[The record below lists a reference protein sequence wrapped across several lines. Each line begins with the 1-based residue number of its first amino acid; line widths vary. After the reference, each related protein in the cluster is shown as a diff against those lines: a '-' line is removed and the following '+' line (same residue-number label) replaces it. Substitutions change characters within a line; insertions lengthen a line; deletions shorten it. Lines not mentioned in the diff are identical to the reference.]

1 VRAPG
6 CSQLPQDFL
15 HACPVQM
22 PLSRRAS
29 YNGVGR
35 KGEPARR
42 GLCCCARVAARTCRR
57 AVLALLWLHR
67 SSAYRAAAF
76 QLQSILLRLHLHG
89 RHTHPRH
96 PLCAPTH
103 TFPTTHARS
112 PMPSPRGWR
121 LADPHEEAFDHP
133 GAPRISGLPH
143 LGTPNAGGG
152 PLFDAAVPSPS
163 PSPPPLPSPGILS
176 LRPLGSGV
184 GADGGA
190 ASGSAVAAMRRAWGM
205 GPRRGDAALQDQGGG
220 DLDAQLVSRTLSG
233 TQLHGRH
240 FMTVHHNPL
249 HHGGPGRPPLP
260 GSGWRGGAPAGGSGG
275 ATGGGAGSFTAGGGG
290 GSVAGEAG
298 AVPSHGVS
306 VRALHIGT
314 FVYKGCTEPVEMVW
328 VTAAALEGRAT
339 GLAGDE
345 AALDKGGPKG
355 RRIEVTSGVADGA
368 VAPLPDVLDGLR
380 DGFLLAAGAGEE
392 ATVYAQWLGQ
402 EMTRR
407 RLFVGDSSAPLA
419 GGRGRSFTTGG
430 RSALRGTAR

>member
-1 VRAPG
+1 M
-6 CSQLPQDFL
+6 F
-15 HACPVQM
+15 M
-22 PLSRRAS
+22 PLHPDMLLRAS
-29 YNGVGR
+29 
-35 KGEPARR
+35 
-42 GLCCCARVAARTCRR
+42 
-57 AVLALLWLHR
+57 
-67 SSAYRAAAF
+67 
-76 QLQSILLRLHLHG
+76 LRLGDCSSIMISGHG
-89 RHTHPRH
+89 VFTPLMFRGFYPLDFHI
-96 PLCAPTH
+96 PLCLVSHRATLPEYTTSARLFPPT
-103 TFPTTHARS
+103 S
-112 PMPSPRGWR
+112 SGWR
-121 LADPHEEAFDHP
+121 LADPQGEALDNPGAPLIAALPHP
-133 GAPRISGLPH
+133 GAPNG
-143 LGTPNAGGG
+143 GGG
-152 PLFDAAVPSPS
+152 PLFDAAM
-163 PSPPPLPSPGILS
+163 PLPSPSMSPSLAP
-176 LRPLGSGV
+176 LRPLSGGSLG
-184 GADGGA
+184 GGGGA
-190 ASGSAVAAMRRAWGM
+190 GAVAAMRRAWEM
-205 GPRRGDAALQDQGGG
+205 GAAALRGDAALQDQGGG

-419 GGRGRSFTTGG
+419 GGRGRSFTAGG
-430 RSALRGTAR
+430 RSAPPLPR